1 MSFKLLVEPSDG
13 KKIVFSPASGCTL
26 EQAFALFPP
35 DASCRIVEDS
45 EIQNLIG
52 GEVGMSQAK
61 ALRTSEV
68 DAIVVTTASG
78 KTFDGDEKSQDR
90 MARAIT
96 AMDDTETILWVLADN
111 TPATVTR
118 AELREALR
126 LASEAQTAIWVRP
139 YQ

>member
-1 MSFKLLVEPSDG
+1 MRFKLLVEPSDG

-26 EQAFALFPP
+26 EQSFALFPP

-90 MARAIT
+90 MARAIV
-96 AMDDTETILWVLADN
+96 AMNDGTTLWVLADN

-126 LASEAQTAIWVRP
+126 LAGEAQTAIWVRP